1 MVDLTGIFEALIALV
16 SSVVTVFLIPWLKT
30 KLTNEQLNKA
40 HSIVQIGVFAAEKL
54 YGAGK
59 GDQKFKYVEDL
70 LAAKKIKLDTMTL
83 KAMVDAEVKKLEM
96 VDPNKAFDVLDKVID
111 LEEPIDEEEE
121 EEEEEEQP
129 EVMNNGA

>member
-40 HSIVQIGVFAAEKL
+40 HGIIQIGVFAAEKL

-70 LAAKKIKLDTMTL
+70 LKAKKIKLDTMTL
-83 KAMVDAEVKKLEM
+83 KAMIEAEVKKLDM
-96 VDPNKAFDVLDKVID
+96 VDPNKSFDVLDKKIVD
-111 LEEPIDEEEE
+111 DPEEEE
-121 EEEEEEQP
+121 EEDQP
-129 EVMNNGA
+129 DVVNDGL

>member
-54 YGAGK
+54 YGAGN
-59 GDQKFKYVEDL
+59 GDKKLAYVENL
-70 LAAKKIKLDTMTL
+70 LKAKKIKLDTMTL

-96 VDPNKAFDVLDKVID
+96 VDPNKAFDVLDKKILD
-111 LEEPIDEEEE
+111 EPEEDEEED
-121 EEEEEEQP
+121 QP

>member
-30 KLTNEQLNKA
+30 KLNNEQLNKA

-54 YGAGK
+54 YGAGN
-59 GDQKFKYVEDL
+59 GDKKLAYVEDL
-70 LAAKKIKLDTMTL
+70 LKAKKIKLDTMTL

-121 EEEEEEQP
+121 EEQP

>member
-30 KLTNEQLNKA
+30 KLNNEQLNKA

-54 YGAGK
+54 YGAGR

-83 KAMVDAEVKKLEM
+83 KAMIEAEVKKLDM
-96 VDPNKAFDVLDKVID
+96 VDPNKAFDVLDKKILD
-111 LEEPIDEEEE
+111 EPE

-129 EVMNNGA
+129 EVMNSGA

>member
-30 KLTNEQLNKA
+30 KLNNEQLNKA

-54 YGAGK
+54 YGAGN
-59 GDQKFKYVEDL
+59 GDKKLAYVEDL
-70 LAAKKIKLDTMTL
+70 LKAKKIKLDTMTL

-96 VDPNKAFDVLDKVID
+96 VDPNKAFDVLDKKILD
-111 LEEPIDEEEE
+111 EPEEEE
-121 EEEEEEQP
+121 EEDQP

>member
-30 KLTNEQLNKA
+30 KLNNEQLNKA

-96 VDPNKAFDVLDKVID
+96 VDPNKAFDVLDKAIL
-111 LEEPIDEEEE
+111 LEEDED
-121 EEEEEEQP
+121 P
-129 EVMNNGA
+129 EDEDETAENMEVVDNGA

>member
-30 KLTNEQLNKA
+30 KLNNEQLNKA

-96 VDPNKAFDVLDKVID
+96 VDPNKAFDVLDAMIVD
-111 LEEPIDEEEE
+111 EPEEEDEED
-121 EEEEEEQP
+121 QP